1 MRTKLMRIV
10 SCLVVIC
17 LTLAILTGLTSLTES
32 KSSVE
37 KYKQFFQQ
45 DADFDVLFLG
55 SSKVIN
61 GVLPMELWNDY
72 GIVSYNMGGHATTI
86 PTSYWILRNALDYT
100 TPKCVVIDCFGS
112 GGNGGLNDNFYYA
125 HLSFDAFPLSLTK
138 IQSVFDLIP
147 ATTKED
153 AQAKRLELL
162 WNFSTYHSRWSQ
174 LALNDYQPYFN
185 YQKGAE
191 SRPHVSIPNEMA
203 VVSPESKNT
212 LENRS
217 MQYLIKTIELCK
229 EQGIDVL
236 LVNLPYP
243 ANEEDLIAAN
253 TVADVAEIYDVGY
266 VNFFNMDVVDYQTD
280 MHDPDSHL
288 NPSGAL
294 KITDYLG
301 QILSEQY
308 EIPDQRTNTEY
319 ETWKED
325 AEKYHQEK
333 VALFKEVTSGWNYW
347 MLLSDKDFS
356 FVAALSEADWQQDA
370 VLAALLRNAGV
381 QPEKVTGRCIIAA
394 NRATG
399 EVTYTQWEDFSQGPV
414 ETALGTLSMEEETVK
429 LGDQVCW
436 QAAECESDDMLF
448 ALLDQESTFFGNAN
462 FSANEIRN
470 S

>member
-1 MRTKLMRIV
+1 MRTTLIRIV
-10 SCLVVIC
+10 SCLIVIC
-17 LTLAILTGLTSLTES
+17 LTLAILTGLTTLMES

-37 KYKQFFQQ
+37 KYMQFFRQE
-45 DADFDVLFLG
+45 ADFDVLFLG

-61 GVLPMELWNDY
+61 GILPMELWNDY

-100 TPKCVVIDCFGS
+100 QPKCVVIDCFGS
-112 GGNGGLNDNFYYA
+112 GGNGGLNENFYYA
-125 HLSFDAFPLSLTK
+125 HLSFDAFPLSATK
-138 IQSVFDLIP
+138 IQSVLDLVP
-147 ATTKED
+147 RKTED
-153 AQAKRLELL
+153 AQAKRMELL

-191 SRPHVSIPNEMA
+191 SRPYVSIPNEMA
-203 VVSPESKNT
+203 VVSPDAKNT

-217 MQYLIKTIELCK
+217 MQYLIKTLELCK
-229 EQGIDVL
+229 EQGIEVL

-243 ANEEDLIAAN
+243 ADEADLIAAN
-253 TVADVAEIYDVGY
+253 TVADVAQAYDVSY
-266 VNFFNMDVVDYQTD
+266 VNFFNMDVVDFQTD
-280 MHDPDSHL
+280 MHDSDSHL

-308 EIPDQRTNTEY
+308 EIPDQRTNPEY
-319 ETWKED
+319 EAWYED

-333 VALFKEVTSGWNYW
+333 VTLFKEATSAWNYW

-356 FVAALSEADWQQDA
+356 FAAALSEEDLDQDE
-370 VLAALLRNAGV
+370 VLAALLRNAGI

-394 NRATG
+394 NRSTG
-399 EVTYTQWEDFSQGPV
+399 EVTYTPWEDLSQGPV
-414 ETALGTLSMEEETVK
+414 ETALGTLVTEDGTVK

-436 QAAECESDDMLF
+436 QTAGSKDMLF
-448 ALLDQESTFFGNAN
+448 ALLDLENQILGGASFGADKIQNLP
-462 FSANEIRN
+462 
-470 S
+470 